1 MPRATIND
9 IARQAGVS
17 PTAVSFAF
25 NSPARLSTTT
35 VERILAV
42 ARDMGYMPN
51 PLSRGLVAG
60 HVGVLGL
67 IVPQALREIFAN
79 PFFATLQQ
87 GIGSVCDEHNLGL
100 LTLSPQNNSLELAIA
115 RAPVDGFIIVGLNEQ
130 HHEVLPLRKRG
141 IPFVIVDGDA
151 EIAQSVNSADEES
164 AYAAAAHLLEQGHRE
179 VLILAFDMPHRH
191 LDNIFYGVGA
201 RRTWGY
207 QRAFAN
213 YGVEWRD
220 SWFLPTQG
228 SVEGGAQRFAQ
239 ALDEGYR
246 PTAILTAS
254 DLIALGVLRAARQRG
269 IQIPNDLEVI
279 GYDDIPVAELVSPAL
294 STVRQPIMEKGRIAG
309 ELLVAALSGDTGAE
323 RVVLAAELILR
334 ETTR

>member
-25 NSPARLSTTT
+25 NNPSRLNATT

-42 ARDMGYMPN
+42 ARDMGYVPN

-67 IVPQALREIFAN
+67 IVPQAMGEIFAN

-141 IPFVIVDGDA
+141 IPYVIVDGDA
-151 EIAQSVNSADEES
+151 ELAQSVNSADEES
-164 AYAAAAHLLEQGHRE
+164 TYAAAAHLLQHGHRD
-179 VLILAFDMPHRH
+179 VLILAFDTPHRH

-207 QRAFAN
+207 QRAFAD
-213 YGVEWRD
+213 YGVAWRN
-220 SWFLPTQG
+220 SWLLPTLG
-228 SVEGGAQRFAQ
+228 TIDGGAQRFAQ

-254 DLIALGVLRAARQRG
+254 DVIAIGVLQAARQRG
-269 IQIPNDLEVI
+269 IQIPRDLELI
-279 GYDDIPVAELVSPAL
+279 GYDDIPLAKLVCPAL
-294 STVRQPIMEKGRIAG
+294 STVHQPIMEKGRVAG
-309 ELLVAALSGDTGAE
+309 ERLVAALRGDTRGE
-323 RVVLAAELILR
+323 QVVLGAELILR